1 MKSSAKVSAKPATG
15 RARRVSAVE
24 EATELRVALVRIHRQ
39 LRSRSINEVTP
50 SQASALARIE
60 QIGPSRLGVLADAEG
75 TTAATMCRVVD
86 SLEQRGLITR
96 VADPLDGRASH
107 VQLSDEGGALL
118 SDLRAHSTEVLRSA
132 LAELSGAE
140 RTSIAQA
147 IPVLERLTGL
157 LSQVER

>member
-1 MKSSAKVSAKPATG
+1 VKSSARVSTKPATR
-15 RARRVSAVE
+15 RARRVDAVQ

-60 QIGPSRLGVLADAEG
+60 QIGPSRLGVLAEAEG

-86 SLEQRGLITR
+86 SLEQRGLIAR

-118 SDLRAHSTEVLRSA
+118 SDLRARSTEVLRRA
-132 LAELSGAE
+132 LAELSVVE
-140 RTSIAQA
+140 RKSIAQA
-147 IPVLERLTGL
+147 IPVLERLSGL
-157 LSQVER
+157 LSQVDR

>member
-1 MKSSAKVSAKPATG
+1 VKSTANVSAKPAAR
-15 RARRVSAVE
+15 RARRADAVE
-24 EATELRVALVRIHRQ
+24 EATALRVALVRIHRQ

-60 QIGPSRLGVLADAEG
+60 QIGPSRLGVLAEAEG

-107 VQLSDEGGALL
+107 VQLSDQGGALL
-118 SDLRAHSTEVLRSA
+118 TDLRARSTEVLRGA
-132 LAELSGAE
+132 LAELSVTE
-140 RTSIAQA
+140 RKSIAQA
-147 IPVLERLTGL
+147 IPVLERLSGL